1 MNIPS
6 ISPFS
11 QGQSSPYKKLTT
23 AERFDTAEYRLYSG
37 NNFTSSDMRV
47 LARSPLNGSPVLLGT
62 LSMLSYSV
70 HRDKF
75 PVVSLGMRGT
85 RGFTRGHRTIAGSLA
100 FQSIDT
106 DAFFRLT
113 KAMAETIGRNDSQ
126 YILADELPP
135 FDVIV
140 TAINEEGGSSVF
152 GLFGLTILDFGTSF
166 ALEQLIPNETYSFIA
181 AKVSAPR
188 PAYEYTGNSLV
199 SIGEEEVVINFEG
212 DRAIDSLGTFESMMG
227 SGFVSSPLSLK
238 EIQERIEGSKN
249 LAADTADKLDNMNP
263 YPSRLDV
270 QKRTL
275 NEKYALA
282 EATQTQNLE
291 NLRIIEGIMATIP
304 TNSIYYEELSA
315 MADTATKN
323 AENAALLM
331 DQIYSELQT
340 LGQ

>member
-11 QGQSSPYKKLTT
+11 QGQQSYGKLTT

-181 AKVSAPR
+181 SKVSAPR

-199 SIGEEEVVINFEG
+199 SIGQEEVVINFEG
-212 DRAIDSLGTFESMMG
+212 DRAADSLGTFESMVG
-227 SGFVSSPLSLK
+227 SGFVSSPLSYNDIKERLK
-238 EIQERIEGSKN
+238 GAVT
-249 LAADTADKLDNMNP
+249 LPADTKDELDEISP
-263 YPSRLDV
+263 YPSRIEV
-270 QKRTL
+270 QRRTL

-282 EATQTQNLE
+282 VLAKEQYDKDKVTLE
-291 NLRIIEGIMATIP
+291 NLMSTLP
-304 TNSIYYEELSA
+304 TDSIYYEELSA
-315 MADTATKN
+315 ILVTLNKN
-323 AENAALLM
+323 IDNTDIL
-331 DQIYSELQT
+331 INNIHTELQT